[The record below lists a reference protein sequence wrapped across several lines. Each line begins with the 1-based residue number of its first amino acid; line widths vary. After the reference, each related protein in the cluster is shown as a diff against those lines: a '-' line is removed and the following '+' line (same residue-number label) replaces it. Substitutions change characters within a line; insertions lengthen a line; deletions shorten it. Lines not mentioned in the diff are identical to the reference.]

1 MTGHTYVYAAE
12 GRWGLLNL
20 ENFKGE
26 AEFAYRIK
34 GRKIEIL
41 ILRNNIYRKK

>member
-1 MTGHTYVYAAE
+1 MTGHTYVYAAK

-26 AEFAYRIK
+26 AEFAKEKVRAYRIK

-41 ILRNNIYRKK
+41 RKK